1 MNTILKISLLASL
14 CFSFNCIAALP
25 SDPKQLSFEELA
37 NVVDNFQ
44 LRREDCQLL
53 QLTAIANKFLNLKV
67 NKKASSQQANPYR
80 QLPAFF
86 YSLPRGSLKT
96 ATVA

>member
-37 NVVDNFQ
+37 NVVDDFQ

-53 QLTAIANKFLNLKV
+53 QLTAIANKFLKV
-67 NKKASSQQANPYR
+67 TKKVSSQKANPYITKVNQQIKDCKKAR
-80 QLPAFF
+80 LAHF
-86 YSLPRGSLKT
+86 GE
-96 ATVA
+96 

>member
-1 MNTILKISLLASL
+1 MASNKNPFLDDLFPDPMRARKARIFKGYEKVSNTAAFR
-14 CFSFNCIAALP
+14 FSAL
-25 SDPKQLSFEELA
+25 SS
-37 NVVDNFQ
+37 
-44 LRREDCQLL
+44 
-53 QLTAIANKFLNLKV
+53 KV
-67 NKKASSQQANPYR
+67 KR